1 MFSITTTQNHHHC
14 HHHQQCLLSGHFEIP
29 ASEVGGVNVGGAR
42 TQEETRDTHEPL
54 QFRPVLSPGN
64 YSVEP
69 KEQCLFPEAMWT
81 QAGSSWLHNGVWQ
94 LPVDC
99 SLGSAQVCTYGDR
112 HTLASLWVHGSSFN
126 LSSSPFHFG
135 EAPGGSPSPLC

>member
-1 MFSITTTQNHHHC
+1 MAAAQNHHHC

-54 QFRPVLSPGN
+54 QFCPVLSPGN

-99 SLGSAQVCTYGDR
+99 SLGSAETP
-112 HTLASLWVHGSSFN
+112 A
-126 LSSSPFHFG
+126 
-135 EAPGGSPSPLC
+135 EAAVGGLFKRAETS